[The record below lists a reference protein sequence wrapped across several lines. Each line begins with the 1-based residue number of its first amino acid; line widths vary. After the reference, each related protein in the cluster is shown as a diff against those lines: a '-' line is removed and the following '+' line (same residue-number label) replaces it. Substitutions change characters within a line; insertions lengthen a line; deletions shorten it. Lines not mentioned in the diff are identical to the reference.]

1 MSTISTPW
9 NCLTASN
16 LCKAKRTILKRE
28 WHKLGEQ
35 YSAGHVLSEYLNN
48 RVLPDAAAVINNEE
62 ATAQQLENAIRTVNK
77 WDTKC
82 ALHDITERLER
93 KQWVEEN
100 PEDAAIEAAEEAEWD
115 TEQNEEPQG
124 DPWANAG
131 EQWTQAPPAYEEEYP
146 DPADL
151 ADGSHYEAYDIPA
164 PETPEPPA
172 YNWGEHGTEAQW
184 VHALAEEIGVQGC
197 MWNVA
202 PIIEKFLKENSAEHI
217 PVKTSNKKTKRS
229 IKGMPRKL
237 TRKSNPF
244 GYFTIHTPCI
254 LAMWNGH
261 TYYTGVAQDIATQ
274 TKKALDEWRAGE

>member
-1 MSTISTPW
+1 M
-9 NCLTASN
+9 TASN

-62 ATAQQLENAIRTVNK
+62 ATAQQLENATRTVNK
-77 WDTKC
+77 WATEC
-82 ALHDITERLER
+82 ALRDLAERLEQQ
-93 KQWVEEN
+93 QWEEEN
-100 PEDAAIEAAEEAEWD
+100 PEDAAIAAAEEAEWD
-115 TEQNEEPQG
+115 AEQNEEPLG

-131 EQWTQAPPAYEEEYP
+131 EQWTQAPPAYY
-146 DPADL
+146 
-151 ADGSHYEAYDIPA
+151 
-164 PETPEPPA
+164 
-172 YNWGEHGTEAQW
+172 WGEHGTEAQW

-202 PIIEKFLKENSAEHI
+202 PIIQKFLKENSAEHI
-217 PVKTSNKKTKRS
+217 PVKTSNKKTKRT
-229 IKGMPRKL
+229 IKGIPRKL